1 MAEKIAILVDS
12 GSDLPE
18 DMKKKYSIMTMN
30 LRIVYGNE
38 VYETE

>member
-18 DMKKKYSIMTMN
+18 DMKKKILNYDHEPAHR
-30 LRIVYGNE
+30 LWK
-38 VYETE
+38 